1 MASGSL
7 RSDLRAVANRP
18 SANAKTG
25 GDVRFVSANCSPST
39 YLPTN
44 LAKGGYKLTYRVF
57 ARSGV
62 PKLSLEVDFVAIV
75 PTLAAL

>member
-1 MASGSL
+1 
-7 RSDLRAVANRP
+7 
-18 SANAKTG
+18 
-25 GDVRFVSANCSPST
+25 
-39 YLPTN
+39 
-44 LAKGGYKLTYRVF
+44 VF